1 MDRSRC
7 LPCLCIALSL
17 ASPGPE
23 PPVRSAHTATDPGKK
38 TEQKI
43 KPRKIHHRSAI
54 ARKDEQLT
62 PWTVPVAAGASK
74 KSAQR
79 RVQSS
84 GAEWRSGGGTRARLR
99 GSAGFGAER
108 RSDWATTW
116 ASANDGDS
124 NSTGRERREICGVGV
139 RARLSPLATGLFTAF
154 GPPTRCLDCVVP
166 DGYGP

>member
-108 RSDWATTW
+108 RSNW

-124 NSTGRERREICGVGV
+124 TGREREEGDLWGGCACPT
-139 RARLSPLATGLFTAF
+139 ARLSPLATGLFTAF